1 MEFGENFDNCLDSAL
16 HLYIFVYICT
26 YLLVIC
32 KYMGYPMATCSNIR
46 TYLIYNSKWS
56 AFSESD
62 VQKIWHYNDSS
73 FDIDFVLYC
82 YISARVCWLLI
93 DKCHADLFFSC
104 D

>member
-46 TYLIYNSKWS
+46 TYKKTIQNEVHS
-56 AFSESD
+56 AKVMCKRSGIITIRHSTLTLSYTVTF
-62 VQKIWHYNDSS
+62 QP
-73 FDIDFVLYC
+73 DF
-82 YISARVCWLLI
+82 
-93 DKCHADLFFSC
+93 ADC
-104 D
+104 